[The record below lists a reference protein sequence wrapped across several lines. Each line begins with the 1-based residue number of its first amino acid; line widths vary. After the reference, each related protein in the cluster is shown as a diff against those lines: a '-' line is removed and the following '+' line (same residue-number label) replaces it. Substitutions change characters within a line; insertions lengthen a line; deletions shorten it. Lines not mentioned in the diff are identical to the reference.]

1 MSFEHILAIIGAI
14 LPVASAIASAL
25 NQQVRTS
32 EAPTPVALKAQVIV
46 NTLAMNLDKVKL
58 AAAALKALKK

>member
-25 NQQVRTS
+25 NQQVRAA
-32 EAPTPVALKAQVIV
+32 EAPTPAALKAQVVV
-46 NTLAMNLDKVKL
+46 NALAMNLDKVRQ
-58 AAAALKALKK
+58 AAAAIKAAKK

>member
-1 MSFEHILAIIGAI
+1 MSFEYILAIIGAI

-58 AAAALKALKK
+58 AAAALKALQK

>member
-25 NQQVRTS
+25 NQQVRKS
-32 EAPTPVALKAQVIV
+32 EAPTPAALKAQVIA